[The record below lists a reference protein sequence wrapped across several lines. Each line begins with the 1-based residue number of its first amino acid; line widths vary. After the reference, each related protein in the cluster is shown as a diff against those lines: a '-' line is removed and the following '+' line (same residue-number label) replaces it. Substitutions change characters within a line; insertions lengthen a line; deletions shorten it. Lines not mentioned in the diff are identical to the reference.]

1 MDSAFKLAAAFYAS
15 VEHDPVL
22 RALYPSKTFK
32 CAIEGLALF
41 LAEVLGGPREYT
53 KTRWSVSLRDIHERL
68 KIGPEHREH
77 WIEKMFRAIDEVGIA
92 EPERSALRRYFE
104 EASTYVVNHP
114 VAAGG
119 IDAVPIEHDLGH
131 DIGRRWADRRT
142 FEEAASAVR
151 SGDAARAIGLAESLD
166 DRVLLLA
173 VLGKMSGSGVA
184 ELIGYVRS
192 KLLADPELVRARYAT
207 DRTLL
212 HEASGQGRAAIVELL
227 LELGADSNAVDHFGH
242 APLYYAGNLCAAES
256 GGDVVR
262 ALVEGGAN
270 VDAHDGAKRCTALHM
285 AARRGHVRVAE
296 ALADCGAHIEARD
309 SAGDTPLRRAVNCG
323 QRDVAALLLSRGA
336 DLHSVGSRALTPLR
350 AGRGAAMQLLL
361 EASAANGLPGIVEV
375 QGKDAR
381 RNGRG
386 GR

>member
-1 MDSAFKLAAAFYAS
+1 MDSAFKLAAAFYAR

-22 RALYPSKTFK
+22 RALYPAKTFK

-192 KLLADPELVRARYAT
+192 KLLADPA
-207 DRTLL
+207 
-212 HEASGQGRAAIVELL
+212 
-227 LELGADSNAVDHFGH
+227 
-242 APLYYAGNLCAAES
+242 
-256 GGDVVR
+256 
-262 ALVEGGAN
+262 
-270 VDAHDGAKRCTALHM
+270 
-285 AARRGHVRVAE
+285 
-296 ALADCGAHIEARD
+296 
-309 SAGDTPLRRAVNCG
+309 
-323 QRDVAALLLSRGA
+323 
-336 DLHSVGSRALTPLR
+336 
-350 AGRGAAMQLLL
+350 
-361 EASAANGLPGIVEV
+361 
-375 QGKDAR
+375 
-381 RNGRG
+381 
-386 GR
+386 